1 MARLFIGLLVAVLT
15 TVLARTII
23 AVLGLDA
30 KALRLVQPFLEIL
43 REKLRLLAWALS
55 AIVGLLLL
63 VLWLVFRFDERL
75 SNWMSPRPALGS
87 LYKVDQPVLKFEM
100 NRTTGKNDAEMA
112 VKLQNGNPE
121 LLEFRCELRATVNGK
136 DLDQPLIFNGYVN
149 AGTSTTLITRV
160 RDVPAKVTGDIVEV
174 TGRMRYDVTYYFPAN
189 KAGTRRTSKLVEW
202 QTKSRLKGVSGE
214 TRIDMFVTFG
224 DEIEE

>member
-23 AVLGLDA
+23 AILGLDA
-30 KALRLVQPFLEIL
+30 KALRLVQPLLEIP
-43 REKLRLLAWALS
+43 REKLWLLAWALS
-55 AIVGLLLL
+55 AIVGLMLL

-160 RDVPAKVTGDIVEV
+160 RDVPAEVTGDLDQRFHGLNHI
-174 TGRMRYDVTYYFPAN
+174 RPA
-189 KAGTRRTSKLVEW
+189 RRAYRTMC
-202 QTKSRLKGVSGE
+202 G
-214 TRIDMFVTFG
+214 
-224 DEIEE
+224 